1 MIFGRKANLPSALAT
16 TSSLTHQELLDI
28 WNKPHE
34 EYVEKGKAAIRK
46 TQEWLKRQQENFLPL
61 NNTVIPGDQVF
72 CRSCRINLFF
82 GVEGLRG
89 LVDCSAMDILL
100 SLS

>member
-1 MIFGRKANLPSALAT
+1 MPLEFPGSFRDTTLCMSFRPESGSLGSLDDLLAGPF
-16 TSSLTHQELLDI
+16 
-28 WNKPHE
+28 K
-34 EYVEKGKAAIRK
+34 
-46 TQEWLKRQQENFLPL
+46 NFLPL